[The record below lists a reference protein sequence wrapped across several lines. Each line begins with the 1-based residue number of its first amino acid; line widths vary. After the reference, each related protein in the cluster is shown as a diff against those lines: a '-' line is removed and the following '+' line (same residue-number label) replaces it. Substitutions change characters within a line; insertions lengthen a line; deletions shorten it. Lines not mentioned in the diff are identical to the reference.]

1 MARKAFPF
9 IFVNIIIVMIV
20 IGSVVYIM
28 RPGGDITNGPDSA
41 ELGSEVY
48 CSIAVKNYHGAGIQI
63 NKLSTDCGV
72 ERQVCT
78 ITTPSILER
87 LSPFPELQESGEV
100 SMRMDNVVRGIN
112 IVQKVKISEDT
123 ISEGQTKFFN
133 FSNCVP
139 DKESWP
145 VVLKVDQL
153 GGGGNEM
160 FVEVR

>member
-28 RPGGDITNGPDSA
+28 RPSGPV
-41 ELGSEVY
+41 ELGSEVS
-48 CSIAVKNYHGAGIQI
+48 CSIAVKNYPNTGIQI
-63 NKLSTDCGV
+63 NKLSTDCSV

-87 LSPFPELQESGEV
+87 LAPFPGYPQLPGAYGGEV
-100 SMRMDNVVRGIN
+100 SMRMDNVIRGIN
-112 IVQKVKISEDT
+112 IVLKTQISENS
-123 ISEGQTKFFN
+123 ISEGETKFFN

-145 VVLKVDQL
+145 IVIKVDQF

>member
-20 IGSVVYIM
+20 IGSVVYLM
-28 RPGGDITNGPDSA
+28 RPGEDITNGPDPA

-48 CSIAVKNYHGAGIQI
+48 CSIAVKNIYQAGIQI
-63 NKLSTDCGV
+63 DKGKTNCGV

-123 ISEGQTKFFN
+123 ISEGETKFFN

-153 GGGGNEM
+153 GGGGNEI